1 MLKARQRTGESAIT
15 LGDQMWPN
23 SQEPVIEPWPATST
37 VFIGVSGLLPC
48 PRATRQDDNLSNIL
62 LAENVFISDVDHTWS
77 MPGLP
82 IHQQPNKQSDTEI
95 GKNCFLGYGC
105 VILAGTKL
113 GEGVIVG
120 ASSVVRGEYD
130 CGSIVA
136 GSPAKII
143 KLRDGYSSKER

>member
-1 MLKARQRTGESAIT
+1 MLAY
-15 LGDQMWPN
+15 
-23 SQEPVIEPWPATST
+23 
-37 VFIGVSGLLPC
+37 
-48 PRATRQDDNLSNIL
+48 IL

-77 MPGLP
+77 MLGLP

-95 GKNCFLGYGC
+95 GKNCLLSYGC

-120 ASSVVRGEYD
+120 ANSAVRGEYD

-143 KLRDGYSSKER
+143 KVRDGYSSKER